1 MPGTLLTN
9 RKISVTIISI
19 IILMLL
25 FMGGAYLGSLKQ
37 KQLMDSVN
45 PQLNPSISELGKL
58 IQKGEPPE
66 VLQHHLEVL
75 ISNHEQF
82 GDLFIINQDAI
93 ILAAKDTNAVGL
105 AYPIM
110 FKSNMFKGLPIP
122 FAYKKSEMPPPSN
135 SYTVMS
141 NPNLMFKVFGSYK
154 TPDNNLYHIIGNYHV
169 SSTINEQ
176 LDRFGY
182 YTMLCMRVYHICFIL
197 FWLLLAIWVYQDA
210 RRRPTNAAAW
220 GILTLFTTVIGWL
233 VYLIARPML
242 ISCPNCNQE
251 QSNDLKFCTSC
262 GALLKS
268 CCTECGGEL
277 KGDGEYCGSCGHKMG
292 P

>member
-1 MPGTLLTN
+1 
-9 RKISVTIISI
+9 
-19 IILMLL
+19 MLL
-25 FMGGAYLGSLKQ
+25 SMGGAYLGGLKQ

-58 IQKGEPPE
+58 IQKGETPE
-66 VLQHHLEVL
+66 VLQHQLKIL

-82 GDLFIINQDAI
+82 GDLFIINQDATI
-93 ILAAKDTNAVGL
+93 IAAKDTNAVGL

-110 FKSNMFKGLPIP
+110 FTSNMFKGLPLP

-154 TPDNNLYHIIGNYHV
+154 APDNNLYHIIGNYHV

-220 GILTLFTTVIGWL
+220 GILTLFTNVIGWL

-242 ISCPNCNQE
+242 SLCPNCNQE

-277 KGDGEYCGSCGHKMG
+277 KGEWEYCGSCGHKMG
-292 P
+292 